1 MTTNSPISNL
11 QNLNIY
17 LIGMMGCGK
26 STIGQILAQQ
36 VGYGFLDTDTLI
48 ERLTKQSINE
58 IFATVGEEEFRSIES
73 QVLSE
78 VSAYTRLVVST
89 GGGIVLRQAN
99 WGSLRQGVIVWLDV
113 SCDVLWQ
120 RLVSDQTRPL
130 LQAPDPQAKLREIL
144 DSRRARYAEADLKIS
159 INSERPPSIIAAEIL
174 EKIPTVL
181 KSTVAPPIT
190 SVASDLH

>member
-1 MTTNSPISNL
+1 MTAQSPIADL

-36 VGYGFLDTDTLI
+36 VGYGFLDTDTSI
-48 ERLTKQSINE
+48 EHLTKQSINE
-58 IFATVGEEEFRSIES
+58 IFATVGEEEFRLIES
-73 QVLSE
+73 QVLAE

-89 GGGIVLRQAN
+89 GGGIVLRQTN

-113 SCDVLWQ
+113 SFDVLWQ

-130 LQAPDPQAKLREIL
+130 LQAPDPRAKLQEIL
-144 DSRRARYAEADLKIS
+144 DSRRARYGEADLKIS
-159 INSERPPSIIAAEIL
+159 IDSEKPPAIIAAEIL

-181 KSTVAPPIT
+181 KSTVAPPIA
-190 SVASDLH
+190 SGASDLH

>member
-1 MTTNSPISNL
+1 MTINSPIAEL

-26 STIGQILAQQ
+26 STIGQVLAQQ
-36 VGYGFLDTDTLI
+36 VGYGFLDTDTSI

-58 IFATVGEEEFRSIES
+58 IFAAVGEEEFRSIES
-73 QVLSE
+73 QVLAE
-78 VSAYTRLVVST
+78 VSAYTKLVVST

-130 LQAPDPQAKLREIL
+130 LQAPNPQAKLREIL
-144 DSRRARYAEADLKIS
+144 DSRRARYGEADLKIS
-159 INSERPPSIIAAEIL
+159 IDSERPPAMVAAEIL

-181 KSTVAPPIT
+181 KSTVTPPSLT
-190 SVASDLH
+190 L